1 MEFENMDREGSY
13 LCVVRVSCLI
23 NFLYWMDNVRRFI
36 GYTIAIQV
44 N

>member
-23 NFLYWMDNVRRFI
+23 NFLYWMDNVHRFI
-36 GYTIAIQV
+36 GYNIAIQV